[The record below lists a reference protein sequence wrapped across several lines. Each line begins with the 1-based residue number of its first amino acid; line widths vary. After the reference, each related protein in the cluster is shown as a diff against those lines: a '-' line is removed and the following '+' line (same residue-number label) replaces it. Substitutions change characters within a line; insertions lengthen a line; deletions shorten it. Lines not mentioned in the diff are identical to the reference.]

1 MGGRVAKASSAKSE
15 EARGRAGGDRLRGRA
30 AARRAERLRV
40 LDSPDSVGGSRP
52 AGTAVCGRA
61 AWRACAYGKEELA
74 KLPNKSCT
82 FYLLPPL
89 VPRRFFGDHLR
100 CCYAPGINGGLGGMG
115 GMGGMPGMGM
125 GQQQGYY
132 TAGER
137 FQPPGR

>member
-1 MGGRVAKASSAKSE
+1 MREGTGC
-15 EARGRAGGDRLRGRA
+15 GD
-30 AARRAERLRV
+30 ARRRAVPSGCACWTHRTQWGAAVPRV
-40 LDSPDSVGGSRP
+40 RRCV
-52 AGTAVCGRA
+52 AGQRDVP
-61 AWRACAYGKEELA
+61 CAYGKEELA

-132 TAGER
+132 
-137 FQPPGR
+137 GR